1 MTHTLSC
8 VSAFACW
15 QFLDLLVTTFLEP
28 VQVKER
34 SLANREGVGGLPEPE
49 PQPWPVMW
57 SGRCAPNLAG
67 PASPGQTGQ
76 GTPQAP
82 GALLAACRAGL
93 AGLAAPGAA
102 LGVVLREVE
111 AAGEGKAAASP
122 TSVKMCWAPGLHVHL
137 SRWPGRTCSGV

>member
-15 QFLDLLVTTFLEP
+15 QFLDPLVTTFLEP

-34 SLANREGVGGLPEPE
+34 SFANRERVGGLPEPE
-49 PQPWPVMW
+49 PEPWPVMW

-67 PASPGQTGQ
+67 PPALGR
-76 GTPQAP
+76 QARAHRRRL
-82 GALLAACRAGL
+82 GALLAPCRARL
-93 AGLAAPGAA
+93 AGSAAPGAA
-102 LGVVLREVE
+102 LGVVLRVVE
-111 AAGEGKAAASP
+111 AAEEGKAAAS
-122 TSVKMCWAPGLHVHL
+122 TSVKMRWALGLHALL